1 MVPISQLTTMPEIK
15 DKVYDYLVQHLESC
29 DEEIAAALQLDVITV
44 MSALVELEKEGKAR
58 AKDDSVAA

>member
-1 MVPISQLTTMPEIK
+1 MPEIK